1 MAGRRTR
8 RRDRYG
14 LSPRGAGS
22 LTAATRI
29 LIVDDHQL
37 AREGLKAVLAGPNIE
52 IVDMASTGE
61 EAVEQVRRHQPEIVL
76 MDIRLGAGID
86 GLEATRQIVA
96 LGLGTRV
103 LMLTLHE
110 MPAYVRE
117 ALAAGAAGYILK
129 DAAIAE
135 LKAAIAQVRA
145 GQSAVSLD
153 LVNAAMRAAPLPGH
167 EADLSRMLTGRERDV
182 VALVA
187 EGLTNKEIG
196 RRLEISPATVKVH
209 VERII
214 GKLGVADRTQ
224 AAVLIT
230 QMRREDG

>member
-1 MAGRRTR
+1 M
-8 RRDRYG
+8 
-14 LSPRGAGS
+14 
-22 LTAATRI
+22 TAATRI

-153 LVNAAMRAAPLPGH
+153 LVNAAMRAAPLPGR
-167 EADLSRMLTGRERDV
+167 EADLSRMLTDRERDV

>member
-1 MAGRRTR
+1 M
-8 RRDRYG
+8 
-14 LSPRGAGS
+14 
-22 LTAATRI
+22 TAATRI

-153 LVNAAMRAAPLPGH
+153 LVNAAMRAAPLPGR
-167 EADLSRMLTGRERDV
+167 EADLSRMLTDRERDV

-230 QMRREDG
+230 QMRREDE

>member
-1 MAGRRTR
+1 M
-8 RRDRYG
+8 
-14 LSPRGAGS
+14 
-22 LTAATRI
+22 TAATRV

-37 AREGLKAVLAGPNIE
+37 AREGLKAVLAGPDIE

-61 EAVEQVRRHQPEIVL
+61 EAVEQVRQHQPEIVL

-153 LVNAAMRAAPLPGH
+153 LVNAAMRAAPLPGR

>member
-1 MAGRRTR
+1 M
-8 RRDRYG
+8 
-14 LSPRGAGS
+14 
-22 LTAATRI
+22 TAATRI
-29 LIVDDHQL
+29 VIVDDHQL

-129 DAAIAE
+129 DAAIAD

-153 LVNAAMRAAPLPGH
+153 LVNAAMRAAPLPGR
-167 EADLSRMLTGRERDV
+167 EADLSRMLTDRERDV

>member
-1 MAGRRTR
+1 M
-8 RRDRYG
+8 
-14 LSPRGAGS
+14 
-22 LTAATRI
+22 TAATRI

-37 AREGLKAVLAGPNIE
+37 AREGLKAVLAGPDIE

-61 EAVEQVRRHQPEIVL
+61 EAVEQVRQHQPEIVL

-153 LVNAAMRAAPLPGH
+153 LVNAAMRAAPLPGR